1 MSLFGGGTDYPDWY
15 EKNGGSVIGTT
26 IYATTKGCSKIYEKF
41 PDTPKDKIGHD
52 LGYSAKLTFVPHG
65 WIGLIMASLIAAYM
79 STISTHLN
87 WGSSYIVND
96 WYQRFIKPEA
106 SQKELVMVGRIST
119 VLLMILTAVMAL
131 WLQNA
136 KQLFDILLQV
146 GAGTGLLFILRW
158 FWWRISAVSEITAM
172 VSSFVIALLFKAI
185 NDGNIVPPESLQWL
199 TWNWLQ
205 LPLGVF
211 LTTICWV
218 VATFVTKPSD
228 DKVLRSFI
236 ELTNPGGPGWKPVME
251 RAKEQNIE
259 INIKHD
265 AVNLPAGIICMILG
279 CLAVYGALFGIG
291 KIIYAQ
297 WGMATILLVV
307 AAVSTGFILKLWGKV
322 IK

>member
-1 MSLFGGGTDYPDWY
+1 MLMKFLPPGLLGLVVASLF
-15 EKNGGSVIGTT
+15 
-26 IYATTKGCSKIYEKF
+26 
-41 PDTPKDKIGHD
+41 
-52 LGYSAKLTFVPHG
+52 
-65 WIGLIMASLIAAYM
+65 AAYM
-79 STISTHLN
+79 STVASLLN